1 MLGLIDDEAGRKL
14 LKHDCSKDVQILT
27 NTIGYDYIG
36 HNSRILL
43 IHNKDASSKWFPI
56 QGLDVPL
63 AAVQVLL
70 VLRFE
75 DGGVETR
82 ERRKLTRDSR
92 KPQGSISREFACQF
106 GCHDVIKPITLCPY
120 LEFRATGLN
129 RH

>member
-1 MLGLIDDEAGRKL
+1 M
-14 LKHDCSKDVQILT
+14 KHDCSKDVQILT

-82 ERRKLTRDSR
+82 ERRKLGIVES
-92 KPQGSISREFACQF
+92 PREVFHVNLPASL
-106 GCHDVIKPITLCPY
+106 V
-120 LEFRATGLN
+120 AMMS
-129 RH
+129 